1 MDLVALRKECDAL
14 GLTLRKSMTNDPI
27 VDGDPWLSILVVAAH
42 GKTDADKELR
52 ELRDYLGHTDAR
64 WVEYVS
70 VRRRAVA
77 QRRQLK
83 YQQINGILLGAIAD
97 ATALFTGEGYT
108 LTLPTTAFDEWR
120 AAVRRIKKEEP
131 FEVSL

>member
-1 MDLVALRKECDAL
+1 MDLLALRKECEAL
-14 GLTLRKSMTNDPI
+14 GLSLRKTLTNEPI

-42 GKTDADKELR
+42 GKSDADNEIR
-52 ELRDYLGHTDAR
+52 ELRDHLGHTDSR
-64 WVEYVS
+64 WVEYVT

-77 QRRQLK
+77 QRRQQK

-97 ATALFTGEGYT
+97 STALFTGDGYT
-108 LTLPTTAFDEWR
+108 ITLPAREFDEWR
-120 AAVRRIKKEEP
+120 EEVRRIKAEEP